1 MDQEAGGREPRY
13 DGEDVSPVGVPGA
26 DARAG
31 SLTRA
36 QDQRSRAEGMVFY
49 WTSG

>member
-13 DGEDVSPVGVPGA
+13 DGEDVSPVSLPSAV
-26 DARAG
+26 ARAG

-36 QDQRSRAEGMVFY
+36 QDQRSRAEGLVFH